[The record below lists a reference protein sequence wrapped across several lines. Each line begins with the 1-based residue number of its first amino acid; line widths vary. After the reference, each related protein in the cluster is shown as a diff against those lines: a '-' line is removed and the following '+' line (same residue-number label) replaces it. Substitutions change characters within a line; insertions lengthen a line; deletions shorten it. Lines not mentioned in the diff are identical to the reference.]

1 MMSNPMTREEQKE
14 LYFQDWRET
23 DTPWK
28 RWIYHYV
35 NWDADYWEPCEH
47 HPIFGNPAWTY
58 RRKPQTRR
66 IGEYDVPEPVREPL
80 ERGQRYWVASPTESS
95 YFVSITWDDDYI
107 DLLWLE
113 RGLIHLDKESARIHG
128 KVLASLMA
136 KESG

>member
-1 MMSNPMTREEQKE
+1 MTREEQKE

-23 DTPWK
+23 DTPWE
-28 RWIYHYV
+28 RWVRHYV
-35 NWDADYWEPCEH
+35 SWPADRWETCENHPDFRSRYWQH
-47 HPIFGNPAWTY
+47 

-80 ERGQRYWVASPTESS
+80 EKGQQCWRTDPIAPYFCAS
-95 YFVSITWDDDYI
+95 IAWDGSYI

-113 RGLIHLDKESARIHG
+113 RGLIHLDEESARIHG
-128 KVLASLMA
+128 KALASLTA